1 MWCILFQ
8 TNTIIT
14 NVMKQLTLTEQL
26 KAVNLADEASQY
38 SLIED
43 CSNIHFLTLAYMASG
58 QSVEVKQRLLLL
70 DHLHVVVLKVL
81 ESTMPDH
88 LKGLVRN
95 HRSYKEKKVD
105 GLNFGKFIASF
116 IYDRAEES
124 YVPNDP
130 ARSPGWQKECRMR
143 ADDVEWQKRVIYG
156 GSFSHIREMLGWI
169 SLTPELVK
177 FILASYHVQ
186 TIDTFYAE
194 ALSEESV
201 NLIEVHCATEA
212 VRDLISNGGYVLR
225 TVSKSKA
232 FDEEAQ
238 ALACYL
244 FSEGWIDPSNVAL
257 IFPGAT
263 SHRKQ
268 ILSVMEVFSSSVM

>member
-1 MWCILFQ
+1 
-8 TNTIIT
+8 
-14 NVMKQLTLTEQL
+14 MKQLTLSEQL
-26 KAVNLADEASQY
+26 KAVNLADEASQF
-38 SLIED
+38 SLIRN
-43 CSNIHFLTLAYMASG
+43 CSNLHFLTLAYMASG
-58 QSVEVKQRLLLL
+58 QSVEVKLRLLLL

-130 ARSPGWQKECRMR
+130 ARSPGWKKECRMR
-143 ADDVEWQKRVIYG
+143 ADDVEWQKRVIYR

-186 TIDTFYAE
+186 TIDTSYAE

-201 NLIEVHCATEA
+201 NLIEVHCATEE

-225 TVSKSKA
+225 TVSQSKA

-244 FSEGWIDPSNVAL
+244 FGEGRIDPSNVAL

>member
-1 MWCILFQ
+1 
-8 TNTIIT
+8 
-14 NVMKQLTLTEQL
+14 MKQLTLTEQL

-116 IYDRAEES
+116 IFDRAEES

-130 ARSPGWQKECRMR
+130 ARSPEWQKECRMR

-177 FILASYHVQ
+177 FILASYAVQ
-186 TIDTFYAE
+186 TIMTPYAAAVSEQDLAPTE
-194 ALSEESV
+194 AL
-201 NLIEVHCATEA
+201 CATEA
-212 VRDLISNGGYVLR
+212 VRDLISEGGYVLR
-225 TVSKSKA
+225 TVSQSKA
-232 FDEEAQ
+232 FDEEAE

-244 FSEGWIDPSNVAL
+244 FGEGRIDPSNVAL
-257 IFPGAT
+257 IFSSST
-263 SHRKQ
+263 SHQEQ
-268 ILSVMEVFSSSVM
+268 ILSVMKVFSSSVM